1 MLEGLANRLAR
12 DPISELEPT
21 IAIGQDAQA
30 IRAEGRSQELV
41 FVLDGL
47 AEGIVRRR
55 LPESDRTIIAP
66 RQDARTVGA
75 EGDRVNRASLS

>member
-12 DPISELEPT
+12 DRISELEPT
-21 IAIGQDAQA
+21 IALGQDAQA
-30 IRAEGRSQELV
+30 IRAEGSKQDPV

-55 LPESDRTIIAP
+55 LPESDRAIIAP
-66 RQDARTVGA
+66 RQDARTVSA
-75 EGDRVNRASLS
+75 KGDGVDRASLP